1 MVFPKRKQNR
11 LTQFDYRTPG
21 YYFITIC
28 TKNKENLFWVSSD
41 GNAPQL
47 NEVGIAADNCIRS
60 IPEHYPLIRLDHY
73 VVMPNH
79 VHMILILDAPA
90 QNQSCPD
97 ISVVVGQMK
106 RAVSKATGRDIWQ
119 RSFHDHVIRGEQDY
133 QKIWMY
139 IEDNPRKWKEDCFYI
154 EF

>member
-1 MVFPKRKQNR
+1 MVLPKRKQNR
-11 LTQFDYRTPG
+11 LTHYDYRTPG

-28 TKNKENLFWVSSD
+28 TQNKENLFWVFSD

-47 NEVGIAADNCIRS
+47 KELGITAQKCIRS

-79 VHMILILDAPA
+79 VHMILILDAPT

-106 RAVSKATGRDIWQ
+106 RTVSKATGRDIWQ

-154 EF
+154 E